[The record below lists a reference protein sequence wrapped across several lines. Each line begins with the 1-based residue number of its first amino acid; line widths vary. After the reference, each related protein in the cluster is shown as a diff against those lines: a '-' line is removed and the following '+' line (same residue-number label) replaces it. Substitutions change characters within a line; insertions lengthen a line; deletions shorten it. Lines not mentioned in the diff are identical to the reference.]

1 MNFLALKPRGNMRW
15 RICVIIWVTF
25 FLGILAP
32 PVALANPLPGS
43 PGSQSTPSVADWLSD
58 ESRQQLQPGFNLL
71 VPDVIPTPLSGE
83 PAITSYDGF
92 YQLYWVNPGVPPTF
106 LSISGEM
113 GGEISAYSKADRNI
127 LLIQNADVAGY
138 PAHHDLTAIYDLVY
152 WQVGDVVYSL
162 ESRNL
167 DSTDSLAL
175 TNSLAQLN
183 PVEQQQPADSLPTV
197 SLPNPVN
204 SGEVIEVSITGAEGT
219 ALSADAGFFVS
230 TGEST
235 AYDLSES
242 SILWQAPDVPVKTD
256 VLFVLAH
263 SQTGDWLATANT
275 RVFPGEKISE
285 RVLTCPNVAFSG
297 ESVEFSL
304 SGTGYAVVGAGF
316 GYFADVE
323 ANSLF
328 APNFAVETPGEC
340 DITIQA
346 AGLDSDNAPS
356 SDPSKDVNESTE
368 ENGTD
373 SESEEPKESALL
385 LQNDPE
391 PTATKKPSNRPTKT
405 PKPYSEVVG
414 IPTTESEGQTVVA
427 ARGSP
432 TAVKSP
438 TARPTATFAPTLLD
452 DGTVASVMGVDGGT
466 LTSPQGVTLIVPPG
480 ALAGQST
487 ITIQPVTDTKLPTG
501 NGVQLVRNTAFDVT
515 VAGADGRAIDKLLA
529 PAEVRVQLDEALV
542 EQGVRLYEVDGST
555 LRQLPDTVIEGDE
568 LVVSLTSFS
577 RIVAGKPVPVTATAK
592 RDVLPFILAAVV
604 VMILLVVLTLLAG
617 MFRPRRQRIIT
628 NRRPTRTRHR

>member
-25 FLGILAP
+25 FLGILAA

-71 VPDVIPTPLSGE
+71 VPDVIPTPLSGK

-106 LSISGEM
+106 LSISGET

-138 PAHHDLTAIYDLVY
+138 PAYHDLTAIYDLIN
-152 WQVGDVVYSL
+152 WQVGYVVYSL

-242 SILWQAPDVPVKTD
+242 SILWQAPDVSVKTD

-304 SGTGYAVVGAGF
+304 SGTGYAVVGAGS
-316 GYFADVE
+316 GYFADAE

-340 DITIQA
+340 DITVQA

-592 RDVLPFILAAVV
+592 RNVLPFILAAVV